1 MRFLADENVPRVVIE
16 RLRAEGHD
24 VMSVAETN
32 PSVPDDEILNVAEA
46 DGRILITGDRDFGE
60 MVVRQ
65 RLELRGVLLLELDRL
80 TNMMRADAIADVV
93 SAHGERLAGHLVVV
107 EPGRVRIRPLRP

>member
-1 MRFLADENVPRVVIE
+1 MRFLADENIPRVVIE

-24 VMSVAETN
+24 VISVAETK
-32 PSVPDDEILNVAEA
+32 PSAPDQEILNVAEP

-80 TNMMRADAIADVV
+80 PNAMRADTVAEVI
-93 SAHGERLAGHLVVV
+93 SAHADRLTGNL
-107 EPGRVRIRPLRP
+107 LD